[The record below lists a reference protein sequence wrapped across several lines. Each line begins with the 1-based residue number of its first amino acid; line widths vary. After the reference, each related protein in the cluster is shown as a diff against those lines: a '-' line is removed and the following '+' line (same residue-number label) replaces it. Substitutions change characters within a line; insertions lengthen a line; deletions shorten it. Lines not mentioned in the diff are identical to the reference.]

1 MIVPETNKR
10 SNNADTTVLPPQK
23 GRFGRSKKYQRKGRT
38 GLAEKSKITKD
49 GYDSVSHIG
58 IPT

>member
-1 MIVPETNKR
+1 MSFNVKKNKKKK
-10 SNNADTTVLPPQK
+10 QK

>member
-1 MIVPETNKR
+1 MIVPQTSKR
-10 SNNADTTVLPPQK
+10 SNNADATVLPPQK
-23 GRFGRSKKYQRKGRT
+23 GGLAEAKKYQRKGRT